1 MTAPNSPSG
10 AEPTDDE
17 LLALLHEK
25 TPADLTE
32 NELQTLR
39 ARLESSPVIRE
50 ALETEIAL
58 EGFLI
63 AALAPSTL
71 TAEQVIAA
79 AQRSNPAAGNRSY
92 AWVLL
97 LLLPITLLMGVVL
110 RQAFRTPKND
120 LAQNPPQEEKTAP
133 EQTPPNPPAP
143 PAAQPDSPEIPDQ
156 AVKPAP
162 LSPQPAAGAPAA
174 QKAPPAPPPT
184 PWQAVVERAGEQP
197 AWTTACFDEF
207 DITKQL
213 PRKDT
218 LPLWFENAPGFGFRV
233 SDVFERGQ
241 RLAALE
247 GVARLKA
254 PWLDDSSLRFWI
266 ENCNRAQLHIYHGD
280 EGVTLVHHEDQ
291 WFKRWVAYVTRRKP
305 GAVRPEMIAL
315 TSTDGQRA
323 RRTEIRFG
331 GSYELAYAD
340 GELTLYRGDVPLVS
354 APLAGKPQEV
364 YFDGRATFMGLAL
377 ARTSGQ
383 RTRLRQSATTVDLE
397 RPADLQWTAVKP
409 KLANP
414 QTTPAGGIRLAG
426 DNLAERA
433 EIWAPL
439 PQVDVQEVVLRVTGI
454 TPGAGVYIAHSN
466 GKPHWLVRF
475 QRNRRDGK
483 TIAGIRGWDDE
494 WQTDIPFMP
503 EGAEPVVNDACWVSL
518 LLGCGQL
525 RWAISADGVHWG
537 EVDVA
542 QTDASPGQLLG
553 VGLQVVAKAPRA
565 SITLERLQ
573 LRPLAAF
580 SAIGPAGWQTTG
592 FASGE
597 HKLLADWHK
606 EILAKKP
613 AELDPAA
620 WRRACALR
628 TLAAGATR
636 ELGHAL
642 LEALLDDPAV
652 KARPIA
658 EQLAIVEEALLLTND
673 YRDQQSLRI
682 GLPRR
687 ILDLGLHAM
696 NETGAPP
703 WSSVRA
709 SWFRGNWVT
718 FNQSDASPEPLIRA
732 EILQRIAQ
740 SDWPGLLDFCRTL
753 RFMHLDEHAP
763 LAGWAEA
770 VALREAGLRREAAG
784 ESAVQRRPGWEPLLI
799 ESLSKEAYNFMSEL
813 QSLLDSEAW
822 SEGGR
827 MITTLDPA
835 QSPGLAPY
843 LRDKQLL
850 ASLPVVVRLTLRDNP
865 QLRQALGEQFG
876 PLARLR
882 IGQAVAG
889 ADAAALELAAVQFEG
904 SEEAADAHLWLGD
917 RALARGWFDEAIEHY
932 DRALRARP
940 GSAGSIAPRR
950 RLAAA
955 MLGLDWGAPVTG
967 AVSFGEFQLPAAEF
981 EALVKEMRS
990 RGSPAGALPR
1000 TALDESASPIPPP
1013 RLYTPIAKA
1022 RFDGPAGDKPQEEVN
1037 GRTNSLFVPWPDRQM
1052 GLLAEPARLY
1062 VSNRFQVAA
1071 YETPSGKR
1079 LWQSQP
1085 PAGSQQRAQEWTN
1098 IPMRPLATDT
1108 RIIARQLFS
1117 RTPQLAC
1124 WSKSD
1129 GKLQWSVDLG
1139 EREWIASD
1147 PVYLHGRLVVL
1158 SVNWRKEQQALV
1170 RWNVLD
1176 ETTGEFQ
1183 QQRDLFEVRSIWRA
1197 RNACEVTAVGDS
1209 LYATLGGLAACI
1221 GAGGEVRWIRKA
1233 IATPPDEE
1241 RRWILQT
1248 FDRPLVT
1255 SERLVVTQP
1264 GVRAVEC
1271 LDPATG
1277 ALHWRTVVPSLVGMV
1292 GRAGDLLVVR
1302 TEEGLLG
1309 LSLADGKR
1317 VWQTPLEQLQAGILC
1332 DGKQILCAARTW
1344 PEKEPNKKSFRLL
1357 WLDPSTGKVNASSPL
1372 AITHDDP
1379 RLGVLI
1385 PQGEKLWAFAGK
1397 GQHDPTRDLL
1407 ELAPSGPPDE
1417 KPFSPA
1423 AQDRWPAP

>member
-1 MTAPNSPSG
+1 MTSSHPPSG

-25 TPADLTE
+25 SPADLTE
-32 NELQTLR
+32 SELQTLR
-39 ARLESSPVIRE
+39 ARLETSPLIRE

-63 AALAPSTL
+63 AALAPSNL

-79 AQRSNPAAGNRSY
+79 AQRSNPPPGNRSY

-97 LLLPITLLMGVVL
+97 LLLPIALLMGVVL
-110 RQAFRTPKND
+110 RQAFRPPQID
-120 LAQNPPQEEKTAP
+120 VAQNEPQEEKISP
-133 EQTPPNPPAP
+133 DQPPAGGAK
-143 PAAQPDSPEIPDQ
+143 PAAASADLAELPDQ

-162 LSPQPAAGAPAA
+162 PAPQPAGDNPAA
-174 QKAPPAPPPT
+174 PKTPSAPPPT
-184 PWQAVVERAGEQP
+184 PWQAVVDRAGEQP
-197 AWTTACFDEF
+197 AWSTACFDEF

-218 LPLWFENAPGFGFRV
+218 LPQWFENAPGFGYRV

-241 RLAALE
+241 RLAAFE

-266 ENCNRAQLHIYHGD
+266 ENCNRVQFHIYHGD

-305 GAVRPEMIAL
+305 GAARPETIAL
-315 TSTDGQRA
+315 TSVDGQRA

-331 GSYELAYAD
+331 GSYELAYAA

-364 YFDGRATFMGLAL
+364 YLEGRATFMGLAL

-383 RTRLRQSATTVDLE
+383 RSQLHQLSTTVDLE
-397 RPADLQWTAVKP
+397 RPADLTWTAVSP
-409 KLANP
+409 KIAEP
-414 QTTPAGGIRLAG
+414 QTTASGAVRLTG
-426 DNLAERA
+426 DNLPERA

-439 PQVDVQEVVLRVTGI
+439 PQVGVQEVVLRLTGI
-454 TPGAGVYIAHSN
+454 TPGSGVYLAHSS

-475 QRNRRDGK
+475 HKNRRNGR
-483 TIAGIRGWDDE
+483 TVARMQGWNDE
-494 WQTDIPFMP
+494 WETDIPPLP
-503 EGAEPVVNDACWVSL
+503 ESAEPVVNDACWVSL
-518 LLGCGQL
+518 LFGCGQL
-525 RWAISADGVHWG
+525 RWAISADGVHWA
-537 EVDVA
+537 EVEIA
-542 QTDASPGQLLG
+542 QSDATPGKLLG

-565 SITLERLQ
+565 GITLERLQ
-573 LRPLAAF
+573 LRPLAALT
-580 SAIGPAGWQTTG
+580 AIGPAGWQSTG

-597 HKLLADWHK
+597 HKLLADWQT

-613 AELDPAA
+613 AAQDLAS

-628 TLAAGATR
+628 TLAAGTTR

-652 KARPIA
+652 KARPIS
-658 EQLAIVEEALLLTND
+658 EQLVILEEAFLLTND

-687 ILDLGLHAM
+687 ILNLGLQAM
-696 NETGAPP
+696 NDSGALP
-703 WSSVRA
+703 WSAIRG

-732 EILQRIAQ
+732 EILQRMAQ
-740 SDWPGLLDFCRTL
+740 ADWPGLLEFCRTL

-763 LAGWAEA
+763 LASWAEA
-770 VALREAGLRREAAG
+770 VALREAGLRREASG
-784 ESAVQRRPGWEPLLI
+784 ESSVQRRAGWEPLLI

-889 ADAAALELAAVQFEG
+889 SDAAALELAAVQFEG

-932 DRALRARP
+932 DRALLARP
-940 GSAGSIAPRR
+940 GSGGIIAPRR

-955 MLGLDWGAPVTG
+955 MLGLDWGEPVTG

-990 RGSPAGALPR
+990 RGASVGTPTR
-1000 TALDESASPIPPP
+1000 EALDESAASVPQA
-1013 RLYTPIAKA
+1013 RLYTPAAKA
-1022 RFDGPAGDKPQEEVN
+1022 RFDGPVGDKPQEEVN
-1037 GRTNSLFVPWPDRQM
+1037 GRTNSLFVPWPDRQL
-1052 GLLAEPARLY
+1052 GLLAEPGRLY
-1062 VSNRFQVAA
+1062 VSNRFQVSA

-1085 PAGSQQRAQEWTN
+1085 PSGSQQRAQEWTN

-1108 RIIARQLFS
+1108 RIISRQLFS

-1158 SVNWRKEQQALV
+1158 SVNWRKEQQAMV

-1209 LYATLGGLAACI
+1209 LYAALGGLTACI
-1221 GAGGEVRWIRKA
+1221 GSGGEVRWIRKA
-1233 IATPPDEE
+1233 IATPPEEE

-1248 FDRPLVT
+1248 FDRPLVVG
-1255 SERLVVTQP
+1255 ERLVVTQP

-1277 ALHWRTVVPSLVGMV
+1277 ALHWRTVLPSLVGMV
-1292 GRAGDLLVVR
+1292 GRAGDLLVAR

-1317 VWQTPLEQLQAGILC
+1317 VWHTPLEQLQSGILC
-1332 DGKQILCAARTW
+1332 DGKQILCAVRIW
-1344 PEKEPNKKSFRLL
+1344 PEKEPSKKSFRLL
-1357 WLDPSTGKVNASSPL
+1357 WLDSQSGRVNASSSL

-1379 RLGVLI
+1379 RLGALV

-1407 ELAPSGPPDE
+1407 ELSPTGPPDE
-1417 KPFSPA
+1417 KPFSVGPLE
-1423 AQDRWPAP
+1423 RWPTP